1 MAEAF
6 VIQGGHS
13 LKGEIEVSGSKNAAI
28 PILAA
33 TLLTKEASIIKNVP
47 LIQDILKLIEIL
59 ESLGVKTEWLDENT
73 IKIDP
78 AHLILKKIN
87 QDLVK
92 KIRASVLLMAPLTH
106 RFSSFELRQPGG
118 CVIGARPI
126 DTHILAL
133 EALGAKVEV
142 FPDKY
147 FIRRNHLH
155 SGTVVLQEFS
165 VTATENVLM
174 LASLIPGKT
183 ILKIAATEPHVEDL
197 IVFLNK
203 MGAKIKNKGSH
214 IYEIEGVKT
223 LHGAKHTLIPDTNEA
238 GTYIVMGIALHS
250 NLLVKNVIPEHLD
263 LVLKKLEE
271 MGGSFLSKKRK
282 DGLSDV
288 QIRPSHQL
296 KAAKIQTQIYPGIPT
311 DLQSVLGVL
320 ATQATGSSL
329 LFDTMFEGRL
339 KYIDELNKMGANAI
353 IADPHRAVINGPT
366 ALYGQTINSF
376 DIRSGAALI
385 IAALMAQG
393 ESIITNAYQ
402 VDRGYERL
410 DEKLQKLGANIT
422 RKEIFSNQ

>member
-6 VIQGGHS
+6 IIQGGHS
-13 LKGEIEVSGSKNAAI
+13 LRGEIEVSGSKNAAI

-33 TLLTKEASIIKNVP
+33 TLLTKEPSIIKNVP

-59 ESLGVKTEWLDENT
+59 ESLGAKVEWLDKNT
-73 IKIDP
+73 VKINP
-78 AHLILKKIN
+78 EHLSLKKLN

-126 DTHILAL
+126 DTHLIAL
-133 EALGAKVEV
+133 EDLGTKVEV
-142 FPDKY
+142 FPDRY
-147 FIRRNHLH
+147 LIHRNHLH
-155 SGTVVLQEFS
+155 CAEVVLQEFS

-183 ILKIAATEPHVEDL
+183 VLKIAATEPHVEDL
-197 IVFLNK
+197 IVFLHK

-238 GTYIVMGIALHS
+238 GTYIIMGMALHS
-250 NLLVKNVIPEHLD
+250 DILIKNVIPDHLD
-263 LVLKKLEE
+263 LLFKKLVE
-271 MGGSFLSKKRK
+271 MGGAFKFKKGK
-282 DGLSDV
+282 DGLTNV
-288 QIRPSHQL
+288 QVLPSHQL

-311 DLQSVLGVL
+311 DLQSVFGVL
-320 ATQATGSSL
+320 ATQTVGSSL

-353 IADPHRAVINGPT
+353 IADPHRAIINGPT
-366 ALYGQTINSF
+366 PLYGQTINSF

-385 IAALMAQG
+385 IAALLAQG

-402 VDRGYERL
+402 VDRGYENL
-410 DEKLQKLGANIT
+410 DEKLQKLGADIV
-422 RKEIFSNQ
+422 RKDIISN

>member
-1 MAEAF
+1 MAEVF

-33 TLLTKEASIIKNVP
+33 TLLTKEPSIIRNVP

-59 ESLGVKTEWLDENT
+59 ESLGAKVEWLDKST
-73 IKIDP
+73 VKITP
-78 AHLILKKIN
+78 EHLSLRRLN

-106 RFSSFELRQPGG
+106 RFPSFELRQPGG

-126 DTHILAL
+126 DTHLIAL
-133 EALGAKVEV
+133 EDLGTKVQV
-142 FPDKY
+142 FPDRY

-155 SGTVVLQEFS
+155 AAEVVLQEFS

-183 ILKIAATEPHVEDL
+183 TLKIAATEPHVEDL

-214 IYEIEGVKT
+214 IYEIEGVKI
-223 LHGAKHTLIPDTNEA
+223 LHGATHTLIPDTNEA
-238 GTYIVMGIALHS
+238 GTYIIMGMALHS

-263 LVLKKLEE
+263 LVFKKLVE
-271 MGGSFLSKKRK
+271 MGGAFTFRK
-282 DGLSDV
+282 GRDGLTDV
-288 QIRPSHQL
+288 QVLPSHQL
-296 KAAKIQTQIYPGIPT
+296 KASKIQTQIYPGIPT
-311 DLQSVLGVL
+311 DLQSVFGVL
-320 ATQATGSSL
+320 ATQTTGSSL

-353 IADPHRAVINGPT
+353 IADPHRAIINGPT
-366 ALYGQTINSF
+366 PLYGQTINSF

-385 IAALMAQG
+385 IAALLAQG

-402 VDRGYERL
+402 VDRGYEKL
-410 DEKLQKLGANIT
+410 DEKLQKLGADIR
-422 RKEIFSNQ
+422 RKEVISN

>member
-33 TLLTKEASIIKNVP
+33 TLLTKESSTITNIP

-59 ESLGVKTEWLDENT
+59 ESLGAKIKWLDNNT

-78 AHLILKKIN
+78 SHLSLKKIN

-92 KIRASVLLMAPLTH
+92 KIRASVLLIAPLTH

-126 DTHILAL
+126 DTHLLAL
-133 EALGAKVEV
+133 EALGAKIEV
-142 FPDKY
+142 FPDRY

-155 SGTVVLQEFS
+155 NNTVILQEFS

-197 IVFLNK
+197 VIFLNK
-203 MGAKIKNKGSH
+203 MGAKIKTIGSH
-214 IYEIEGVKT
+214 VYEIEGVKR

-238 GTYIVMGIALHS
+238 GTYIIMGIALHC

-263 LVLKKLEE
+263 LVFKKLED
-271 MGGSFLSKKRK
+271 MGGSFLVKKRK

-296 KAAKIQTQIYPGIPT
+296 KASKIQTQIYPGIPT

-329 LFDTMFEGRL
+329 IFDTMFEGRL

-366 ALYGQTINSF
+366 SLYGQTINSF

-422 RKEIFSNQ
+422 RKEISNS